1 MLILKFR
8 QRKNTRWTG
17 TISSE
22 LGPESKEVIKLNKRI
37 MHVERI
43 QEPTWKSSWRPQPQA
58 WARATT
64 KKSIFYIT

>member
-8 QRKNTRWTG
+8 QKKIQYELG

-37 MHVERI
+37 MHVKWI
-43 QEPTWKSSWRPQPQA
+43 QEPT
-58 WARATT
+58 
-64 KKSIFYIT
+64 